1 MNEFLALFLR
11 YALVNNF
18 ILVMFLGLCP
28 FFGVSK
34 KLTDASRMGLAV
46 TFVMVASSIITWIVT
61 NFILIPFNLEFME
74 IVVFIL
80 VIASFVQLIEMII
93 RKTSITLYR
102 SLGIY
107 LPLITTNCAVLGI
120 AEINFLGGFSLLG
133 SIASSLGAG
142 VGFILA
148 LTIMSGLRERLEIS
162 DVPES
167 FEGLPI
173 AFITASILSLSFLVF
188 GGLVGV

>member
-1 MNEFLALFLR
+1 MNELLALFLK

-34 KLTDASRMGLAV
+34 RLSDAIRMGLSV
-46 TFVMVASSIITWIVT
+46 TFVMVASAIITWLIA
-61 NFILIPFNLEFME
+61 NFILIPFNIEFME
-74 IVVFIL
+74 NVVFIL
-80 VIASFVQLIEMII
+80 VIASFVQLLEMII
-93 RKTSITLYR
+93 RKTSIGLYR
-102 SLGIY
+102 TLGIY

-120 AEINFLGGFSLLG
+120 AEINYTNGFSFLG
-133 SIASSLGAG
+133 SIASSLGGG

-148 LTIMSGLRERLEIS
+148 LVIMSGLRERLEIS

-167 FEGLPI
+167 LKGLPI

-188 GGLVGV
+188 GGLIGV

>member
-1 MNEFLALFLR
+1 MNEFLMLFLE
-11 YALVNNF
+11 YALVKNF

-34 KLTDASRMGLAV
+34 KLKEAIPMGIAV
-46 TFVMVASSIITWIVT
+46 TFVMLCASVITWLISQE
-61 NFILIPFNLEFME
+61 ILIRFHIEFME

-93 RKTSITLYR
+93 KKTSISLYKA
-102 SLGIY
+102 LGIY
-107 LPLITTNCAVLGI
+107 LPLITTNCAILGI
-120 AEINFLGGFSLLG
+120 VEINFQEGYSLLG
-133 SIASSLGAG
+133 SVASALGAG

-148 LTIMSGLRERLEIS
+148 LSVMSGMRERLELS
-162 DVPES
+162 DVPKS

-173 AFITASILSLSFLVF
+173 AFITAALLSLAFVVF
-188 GGLVGV
+188 GGIGL

>member
-1 MNEFLALFLR
+1 MNELLALFLK

-34 KLTDASRMGLAV
+34 RLSDAIRMGLSV
-46 TFVMVASSIITWIVT
+46 TFVMVASAIITWLIA
-61 NFILIPFNLEFME
+61 NFILIPFNIEFME
-74 IVVFIL
+74 NVVFIL
-80 VIASFVQLIEMII
+80 VIASFVQLLEMII
-93 RKTSITLYR
+93 RKTSIGLYR
-102 SLGIY
+102 TLGIY

-120 AEINFLGGFSLLG
+120 AEINYTNGFSFLG
-133 SIASSLGAG
+133 SIASSLGGG

-148 LTIMSGLRERLEIS
+148 LVIMSGLRERLEIS

-167 FEGLPI
+167 LKGLPI
-173 AFITASILSLSFLVF
+173 AFITASLLSLSFLTF
-188 GGLVGV
+188 GGLRI